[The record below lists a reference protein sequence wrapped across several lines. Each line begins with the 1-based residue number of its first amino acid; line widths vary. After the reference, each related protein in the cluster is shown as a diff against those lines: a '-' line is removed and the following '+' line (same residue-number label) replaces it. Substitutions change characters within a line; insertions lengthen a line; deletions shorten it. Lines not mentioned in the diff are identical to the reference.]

1 MTNPTIEMK
10 YKNVNEKSIIISK
23 HVIVGTNSVVL
34 PGVKIAEGCSVG
46 AMSMVTKSTKPWN
59 IYFGVSAKII
69 KKRSRNLLKIENQ
82 LLKENL

>member
-10 YKNVNEKSIIISK
+10 YKNVNEKSIFISK

-59 IYFGVSAKII
+59 IYFGAPAKII
-69 KKRSRNLLKIENQ
+69 KKRSRNLLKLENQ